1 MQQVTILHLL
11 KIIRMIKFVKK
22 IFSNYRINRY
32 RKKCIH
38 QVTRQAAKVGKGI
51 KINYKSHVTSNTY
64 IGDNA
69 GINGVIISG
78 SGKVIIGNNFHCGS
92 ECLIMTQ
99 NHNYDSGKTI
109 PYDDTYIVKDV
120 IIGDNV
126 WFGSRVTILP
136 GIEIGEG
143 AIVQAG
149 AVVSKSIPKFGISG
163 GNPAKVFKYRDK
175 EHYLSLKEKRMF
187 Y

>member
-1 MQQVTILHLL
+1 
-11 KIIRMIKFVKK
+11 MIKLIKNLFN
-22 IFSNYRINRY
+22 NYRVKRY
-32 RKKCIH
+32 RKICIRR
-38 QVTRQAAKVGKGI
+38 VTRQAARVGNGL
-51 KINYKSHVTSNTY
+51 KINYKSYVTNNTY

-78 SGKVIIGNNFHCGS
+78 LGRVTIGDNFHCGS
-92 ECLIMTQ
+92 DCLIMTQ
-99 NHNYDSGKTI
+99 NHNYDSGRTI

-120 IIGDNV
+120 TIGDNV
-126 WFGSRVTILP
+126 WFGSRVVILP
-136 GIEIGEG
+136 GVEIGEG

-175 EHYLSLKEKRMF
+175 EHYLSLKEKKMF

>member
-1 MQQVTILHLL
+1 
-11 KIIRMIKFVKK
+11 
-22 IFSNYRINRY
+22 
-32 RKKCIH
+32 
-38 QVTRQAAKVGKGI
+38 
-51 KINYKSHVTSNTY
+51 
-64 IGDNA
+64 
-69 GINGVIISG
+69 
-78 SGKVIIGNNFHCGS
+78 
-92 ECLIMTQ
+92 MTQ

-136 GIEIGEG
+136 GVEIGEG

>member
-1 MQQVTILHLL
+1 ML
-11 KIIRMIKFVKK
+11 KK
-22 IFSNYRINRY
+22 IKLMLSNFRVRRY
-32 RKKCIH
+32 RRKCIRR
-38 QVTRQAAKVGKGI
+38 VTRQAAKVGVNL
-51 KINYKSHVTSNTY
+51 KINYRSHVTSNTF

-69 GINGVIISG
+69 GINGIIISG
-78 SGKVIIGNNFHCGS
+78 AGRVTIGNNFHCGN

-99 NHNYDSGKTI
+99 NHNFDGGRAI

-120 IIGDNV
+120 KIGDNV
-126 WFGSRVTILP
+126 WFGSRVIVLP

-143 AIVQAG
+143 AIIQAG
-149 AVVSKSIPKFGISG
+149 AVVVKSIPAMGIAG

-175 EHYLSLKEKRMF
+175 EHYLELKQKQMF